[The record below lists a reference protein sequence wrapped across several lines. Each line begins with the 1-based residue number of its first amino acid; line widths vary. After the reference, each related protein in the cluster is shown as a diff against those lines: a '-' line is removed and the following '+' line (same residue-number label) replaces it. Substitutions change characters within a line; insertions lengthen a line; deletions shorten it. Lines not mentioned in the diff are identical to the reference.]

1 MVDSTSSKEFILFK
15 YHQAR
20 WLRQSRSN
28 KVTPMDLVSETG
40 RLSVVVPTQVFL
52 LSWLSDGFIRGLT
65 DVSPGKRILTISK
78 RGIEFLF
85 RRI

>member
-1 MVDSTSSKEFILFK
+1 MG
-15 YHQAR
+15 
-20 WLRQSRSN
+20 
-28 KVTPMDLVSETG
+28 LVSETG
-40 RLSVVVPTQVFL
+40 RLSVAVPTPVYL

-65 DVSPGKRILTISK
+65 DVSPGKIILTVSE